1 MNSILQ
7 LKGRFDS
14 KKNSSKPGAPQLP
27 KGAKVSSKHLYALR
41 DQLKE
46 ICSYWNKDTRIG
58 GALVS
63 VHYTRIVAKSNRLSR
78 LLTDGA
84 RKPADSVCGAK
95 FEWNKERS
103 HQWHVFTHF
112 VSLNA
117 IDDAV
122 KHLNKAA
129 DWIEKKRGGCITS
142 EDVSRFATDGIAG
155 IGMAKTTFLE
165 VVRDSFHVS
174 RFDID
179 RMTDTIRSESIITIY
194 QTAVETKSL
203 LAKFGIRI
211 VDDRIIDRT
220 TLRLRPDEVQKLQT
234 EAPYLI
240 AMNVTDFTKLMPED
254 EQRCNIEQTMIPQ
267 PKSEPVIGVIDTLFD
282 RRVYFHDWVEDY
294 RMIDDAI
301 PISSEDYQHGTA
313 VSSILVDGP
322 RGNPRLDDGCGRFR
336 VRHFGVA
343 TASGFSSFAVLRMI
357 RSIVASH
364 PDIKVW
370 NLSLGSPR
378 EIPDNFI
385 SPEASEID
393 RIQNEYDVIFVVA
406 GTNKSIH
413 EKNTI
418 KKIGAPADSLNA
430 IVVNATDFKGKPAS
444 YTRVGPVLSFFK
456 KPDVSYYGGDGTT
469 AQEKIVVCTGA
480 LGASYVSGTSFA
492 APWIARKLAYLIY
505 VMGLSREV
513 AKALLIDAAAGW
525 NRQDYISA
533 ELGYG
538 VVPTHIRDIVQTR
551 EDEIRFIITGQAEE
565 YETFTYN
572 LPVPAEKE
580 THPFY
585 ARATL
590 AYFPACDRNQ
600 GVDYTR
606 TELDLHFGRIHKK
619 NGKATIKDVQGNEQ
633 ADAGLHVIYE
643 EEARRV
649 YRKWDN
655 VKHISDV
662 IAKKVIPRK
671 MYESGLWGISIKA
684 KERIARKRGEPLPFG
699 IVVTLKEMYGHN
711 RYADFIKECTMRGWL
726 VNQLNVENQLEIY
739 TKAEEELQLE

>member
-1 MNSILQ
+1 MNRILR

-14 KKNSSKPGAPQLP
+14 RKNSRRPGAPQLP
-27 KGAKVSSKHLYALR
+27 KGTKVSSKHLYALC

-46 ICSYWNKDTRIG
+46 IRSYWNRDTRIG

-63 VHYTRIVAKSNRLSR
+63 VHYSCIVAKSNRLCR

-84 RKPADSVCGAK
+84 KKPVATVCGAK
-95 FEWNKERS
+95 FEWNKERT
-103 HQWHVFTHF
+103 HQWHIFTHF
-112 VSLNA
+112 VSLSA

-122 KHLNKAA
+122 IQLSEAA
-129 DWIEKKRGGCITS
+129 DWIEKKREGCITS
-142 EDVSRFATDGIAG
+142 EDVSRISTEGIAG
-155 IGMAKTTFLE
+155 IGMSKTTFLE
-165 VVRDSFHVS
+165 VVRDSFYVS

-179 RMTDTIRSESIITIY
+179 RVIDTIQSESIITIY
-194 QTAVETKSL
+194 QTAVETKRL

-220 TLRLRPDEVQKLQT
+220 TLRLRPDEIQKLQT

-240 AMNVTDFTKLMPED
+240 AMNVTDFTKLIPED
-254 EQRCNIEQTMIPQ
+254 GLRCGIEHTMIPS
-267 PKSEPVIGVIDTLFD
+267 PKNEPVIGVIDTLFD
-282 RRVYFHDWVEDY
+282 RQVYFREWVEDY
-294 RMIDDAI
+294 RMMDEAI
-301 PISSEDYQHGTA
+301 PISPEDYRHGTA

-322 RGNPRLDDGCGRFR
+322 RGNPNLDDGCGRFR

-357 RSIVASH
+357 RSIVANH

-378 EIPDNFI
+378 EIPENFI

-413 EKNTI
+413 EKNI
-418 KKIGAPADSLNA
+418 VKKIGAPADSLNSV
-430 IVVNATDFKGKPAS
+430 VVNATDFGGKPAS

-469 AQEKIVVCTGA
+469 AQDKIVVCQGA

-505 VMGLSREV
+505 VMGLSREL

-525 NRQDYISA
+525 DRQDRISN

-538 VVPTHIRDIVQTR
+538 VVPTHIRDIIQTR
-551 EDEIRFIITGQAEE
+551 EDEIRFVLTGKAEE

-572 LPVPAEKE
+572 LPVPTDKGK
-580 THPFY
+580 HPFY

-590 AYFPACDRNQ
+590 VYFPVCDRNQ

-655 VKHISDV
+655 IKHVSDV
-662 IAKKVIPRK
+662 IAKKAAPRK

-684 KERIARKRGEPLPFG
+684 KERTARKRGEALPFG
-699 IVVTLKEMYGHN
+699 VVVTLKEMYGHN

-726 VNQLNVENQLEIY
+726 VNQLDAENQLAIY
-739 TKAEEELQLE
+739 AKAEEELRLE